1 MNLLFDLKQSMQI
14 SYLFISHDM
23 TIVRHFCDR
32 VAVMYLGK
40 IVEIADSYSLYKNPS
55 HPYTEALLAAVPS
68 MDLEVKKQRLKI
80 KGELPNSMDMP
91 QGCAFYS
98 RCPIREKRCEQS
110 IPELKE
116 IKPGHQVACFLRG

>member
-55 HPYTEALLAAVPS
+55 HPYTEALLAAIPS
-68 MDLEVKKQRLKI
+68 IDLEAKKQRKLK
-80 KGELPNSMDMP
+80 
-91 QGCAFYS
+91 
-98 RCPIREKRCEQS
+98 
-110 IPELKE
+110 
-116 IKPGHQVACFLRG
+116 